1 MWLFWGKLDT
11 EYFEGVVVEEILDI
25 VMAVGLVEVDE
36 SELIYLY
43 FVDLG
48 TEILELLFVQIIM
61 AKV

>member
-1 MWLFWGKLDT
+1 M
-11 EYFEGVVVEEILDI
+11 VEEILDI